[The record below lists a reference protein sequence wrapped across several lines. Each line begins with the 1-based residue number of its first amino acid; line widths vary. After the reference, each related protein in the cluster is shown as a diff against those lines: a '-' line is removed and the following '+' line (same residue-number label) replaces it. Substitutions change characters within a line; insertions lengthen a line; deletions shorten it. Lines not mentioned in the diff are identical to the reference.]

1 MAGMDPESLTRLLA
15 EHGPRLILYASTFTR
30 WGADVV
36 QEVFVDLS
44 LRQTPPDNLTAWL
57 FGATRNR
64 ALHWARSETR
74 LARREKK
81 ASRPE
86 ATTPL
91 QAAEKKLDA
100 ESALAILDT
109 QQREIVVA
117 RLWGDLNFDEV
128 GKLVGISA
136 ATAWRRYDQALALLK
151 ERLASDT
158 QGGKTA

>member
-1 MAGMDPESLTRLLA
+1 MAGMDPETLTRLLA

-30 WGADVV
+30 WGADAV

-44 LRQTPPDNLTAWL
+44 LRQTPPENLTAWL

-74 LARREKK
+74 IARREKQ

-86 ATTPL
+86 AITPL
-91 QAAEKKLDA
+91 QTTDNRLDA
-100 ESALAILDT
+100 ENALAILDT

-117 RLWGDLNFDEV
+117 HLWGDLSFDEV

-136 ATAWRRYDQALALLK
+136 ATAWRRYDQAMALLK
-151 ERLASDT
+151 ERLAGDT